1 MDGKVVRVMGKSPFS
16 KHNKKP
22 GLFRGS
28 RSCSEH
34 NCSAFQ
40 CTLLSS
46 SDYPLFQHGL
56 CQCCYL
62 FLEHS
67 PYILQYSPAHIC
79 TNMSLIMK
87 ITRQIGVYLFVATV
101 HRLPQEMSAKAKV
114 KTTYLFLCLSI
125 HSFIY
130 LKHDFIL
137 VLCFLFILFLYLLI
151 KLTTTQLNYGC
162 RWKLQLAGA
171 CDLFTLSAP
180 TLPSQL
186 HMHATD
192 TQQIV
197 TCMMARFVSIMLHKF
212 LSKGE
217 ILGTFCFTF
226 QNSSLSSS
234 GL

>member
-1 MDGKVVRVMGKSPFS
+1 
-16 KHNKKP
+16 
-22 GLFRGS
+22 
-28 RSCSEH
+28 
-34 NCSAFQ
+34 
-40 CTLLSS
+40 
-46 SDYPLFQHGL
+46 
-56 CQCCYL
+56 
-62 FLEHS
+62 
-67 PYILQYSPAHIC
+67 
-79 TNMSLIMK
+79 MSLIRK
-87 ITRQIGVYLFVATV
+87 ITRQIGAYLFDVAV
-101 HRLPQEMSAKAKV
+101 HRFPQGMSAKAKV

-171 CDLFTLSAP
+171 CDLLTLWAP
-180 TLPSQL
+180 SLPSQL

-212 LSKGE
+212 LSKGGDMRN
-217 ILGTFCFTF
+217 ILFHFSKF
-226 QNSSLSSS
+226 ISLPFWP
-234 GL
+234 LKRINKKTK